1 MRFSSGSLCVKGSF
15 TFLDRRRNALSIDVH
30 GDPPSPS
37 CFAALYGRGALDRQY
52 REVGISTVPFAFC
65 GPCSS
70 FSRAQGF
77 DPMEIV
83 SSLTL
88 AAGNLTGGLAD
99 GFIRPNRTL
108 NGRQLTLFV

>member
-1 MRFSSGSLCVKGSF
+1 
-15 TFLDRRRNALSIDVH
+15 
-30 GDPPSPS
+30 
-37 CFAALYGRGALDRQY
+37 
-52 REVGISTVPFAFC
+52 
-65 GPCSS
+65 
-70 FSRAQGF
+70 
-77 DPMEIV
+77 MEIV